1 MGVSPDVFNEAL
13 FMEIFWR
20 IMLIVLFVVA
30 AVSVVMYVFQAIG
43 LQKIARRRGI
53 KHPWLAW
60 IPFGDYWILGSIS
73 DRLHQTLRGK
83 DPNRRKLLIGLFAV
97 TFVVGTVQSLV
108 SWRDIWALYQDPVA
122 LMEMTPM
129 EMEEWQLAVAAKTS
143 LGPLMDL
150 VVSAVEIAGLV
161 FYYICLH
168 DLYASCRPDLKVVFL
183 VLSII
188 FGVTVPFF
196 VFACR
201 NADMGM
207 PPERPQLPYS
217 GGDPWNRETPPDG
230 WDMTNP

>member
-1 MGVSPDVFNEAL
+1 MVVSSDMFSEAL
-13 FMEIFWR
+13 FMEIFLR

-30 AVSVVMYVFQAIG
+30 AVSIVMYVFQAIG
-43 LQKIARRRGI
+43 LQKIARRRGV

-73 DRLHQTLRGK
+73 DRLHQTLSGK
-83 DPNRRKLLIGLFAV
+83 DPNRRKLLIGLFVV

-108 SWRDIWALYQDPVA
+108 SWRDVWVLYQDPVA
-122 LMEMTPM
+122 LMEMTPI
-129 EMEEWQLAVAAKTS
+129 EMEEWLLAVEAKTS

-150 VVSAVEIAGLV
+150 VVSVVDIAGLI

-168 DLYASCRPDLKVVFL
+168 DLYSSCRPNLKVVFL

-196 VFACR
+196 IFACR
-201 NADMGM
+201 NADVGM
-207 PPERPQLPYS
+207 PARKIKTEPQIFTLPQ
-217 GGDPWNRETPPDG
+217 DPDRSSEA
-230 WDMTNP
+230 